1 MDRKVGCK
9 VKNDSIVS
17 QAVKYGCPHTLT
29 NGFSVL
35 SDAGSDGPT
44 ASLILTGDREDGGSG
59 KTADIWQTIAP
70 SRKYNVES
78 IAKEFLVGS

>member
-35 SDAGSDGPT
+35 SDAGSDGPI
-44 ASLILTGDREDGGSG
+44 ASLILTGDSGSG
-59 KTADIWQTIAP
+59 KTANIWQTIAP

-78 IAKEFLVGS
+78 IAKEILVGS